1 LRVCRGGAQQNCS
14 QVTKQLTV
22 LRVFPSSGTGGNANY
37 CRRGGRITE
46 EYMRSTK
53 FTLSMAALALGGLLS
68 VPALAQMPDTHTDNA
83 QNYKYPT
90 GRSMNDGGYQAQQ
103 DNSGAAAPQYNLSPQ
118 YQQRRGQRAAARGQG
133 QSPGAYRYVGE
144 NAGVSDTG
152 YAGGWNQSWN
162 QPWGEPQRQYYDY
175 NPGWGGGFGVAP
187 TPAAMDQSSACA
199 ARFRSFDPQ
208 TGTYI
213 GLDGR
218 RHICR

>member
-1 LRVCRGGAQQNCS
+1 VYHGDAQQNCS
-14 QVTKQLTV
+14 EVGKQLV
-22 LRVFPSSGTGGNANY
+22 ALPVFPFERHGRD
-37 CRRGGRITE
+37 CELLPPRGGRTTE

-68 VPALAQMPDTHTDNA
+68 VPALAQMPDTQTNNT

-90 GRSMNDGGYQAQQ
+90 GRSMNDGGYQVQQ
-103 DNSGAAAPQYNLSPQ
+103 ESSGPAAPQYNLSPQ
-118 YQQRRGQRAAARGQG
+118 YQRRAQRTAAGGQG
-133 QSPGAYRYVGE
+133 QPPSAYRYVGE

-152 YAGGWNQSWN
+152 YGGGWNQSWN

-175 NPGWGGGFGVAP
+175 NTGWNGGGFGVAP
-187 TPAAMDQSSACA
+187 VPMAVADNSACA
-199 ARFRSFDPQ
+199 ARFRSFDPA
-208 TGTYI
+208 TGTYL